1 MIARRVN
8 WLFAAA
14 ALALTACGGSGPADT
29 VKDFFRALERGDVD
43 RALDLVSADSRAEV
57 LRYGSADELRRGFR
71 EAAEELSEEGGIR
84 SMETLLEEVDEGPPV
99 RARVVLRLTT
109 GNGET
114 GEQEWRLVRED
125 GRFKIVMEP

>member
-29 VKDFFRALERGDVD
+29 VKDFYRALERGDVD
-43 RALDLVSADSRAEV
+43 RALDLFSAESRAEI

-84 SMETLLEEVDEGPPV
+84 SMETSLRRSTKARPYGPESSCGSPPATE
-99 RARVVLRLTT
+99 RPASRS
-109 GNGET
+109 GAS
-114 GEQEWRLVRED
+114 
-125 GRFKIVMEP
+125 